1 MSEHNLPVLV
11 VEDDP
16 GLREAIGD
24 TLELAGRAYV
34 AVEGGEQALEV
45 LSAQAFSIV
54 VSDVRMMPMD
64 GIALLKEI
72 RARLPHLPV
81 VLMTAYAEVE
91 KAVDAMR
98 SGACDFLLKPFEPGA
113 LLAHIGRYELRAQT
127 GDGGPVARDPATQ
140 EMFAMARRVAQTDA
154 TVLLTGESGVGKEVV
169 ARYIHSHS
177 ARSGGPFVAINCAAI
192 PDSLLEATLFG
203 YEKGA
208 FTGAQ
213 QAQAGKFEQ
222 AQDGTLLLDEVTE
235 MPMGLQ
241 AKLLRVLQEREV
253 ERVGGKKPV
262 ALNIRVVATSNRDMA
277 KAVAN
282 GVFREDLY
290 YRLNVFPVDIPSL
303 RERPLDILPLAQ
315 HFLLTHGERFA
326 RNGMLFSHEAEALI
340 QAYDWPGNVRE
351 LENVVQR
358 ALILAHT
365 QEISARDLKLP
376 STRLAKP
383 EDSLL
388 PYELGE
394 VAESTDETPKKVDNM
409 RDLEREHILRTL
421 AEVGG
426 SRRLAVERLGIS
438 ERTLRY
444 KLQQYREEGYLQ
456 D

>member
-24 TLELAGRAYV
+24 TLELAGRAYL
-34 AVEGGEQALEV
+34 AVDGGEQALKA
-45 LSAQAFSIV
+45 LSEQAFSIV

-64 GIALLKEI
+64 GITLLKEI
-72 RARLPHLPV
+72 RTRLPHLPV

-113 LLAHIGRYELRAQT
+113 LLAHIGKYELRAQV
-127 GDGGPVARDPATQ
+127 GEEGPVANDPATQ

-169 ARYIHSHS
+169 ARYIHRHS
-177 ARSGGPFVAINCAAI
+177 ARAAGPFVAINCAAI

-222 AQDGTLLLDEVTE
+222 AQNGTLLLDEVTE
-235 MPMGLQ
+235 MPLGLQ

-262 ALNIRVVATSNRDMA
+262 ALDIRVVATSNRNMA
-277 KAVAN
+277 EAVAK
-282 GVFREDLY
+282 GVFREDLF

-303 RERPLDILPLAQ
+303 RERPLDILSLGR
-315 HFLLTHGERFA
+315 HFLLEHGQRFA
-326 RNGMLFSHEAEALI
+326 RSGVTFSSQAEAAM

-358 ALILAHT
+358 ALILASGN
-365 QEISARDLKLP
+365 EISAKDLKLP
-376 STRLAKP
+376 IVFAAKASEAGP
-383 EDSLL
+383 TIDEA
-388 PYELGE
+388 
-394 VAESTDETPKKVDNM
+394 VFAESAHEMPKKVDNM